1 MAYKASQIF
10 QWNPILSQRP
20 TNSQKLTAK
29 IPFWRYK
36 LTKKSLNPSRW
47 VAPNIL
53 MKKVTKAKQTKYKPL
68 YVASAPTYTRFLHPT
83 DPCCRHRAAY
93 PRFASKFYVF
103 GLYMT

>member
-1 MAYKASQIF
+1 MFSFQRARFFWPMKCSQIF

-36 LTKKSLNPSRW
+36 LTKKSLNLSRW
-47 VAPNIL
+47 VAPNIV

-68 YVASAPTYTRFLHPT
+68 
-83 DPCCRHRAAY
+83 CI
-93 PRFASKFYVF
+93 
-103 GLYMT
+103 